1 MTKSIL
7 QIVAPKHGFRLD
19 TENADLEAYMRQ
31 VNGRADTYVF
41 NAVDID
47 LLGYDLEKQ
56 LDDACIPSC
65 RKLGITAVVRSAG
78 PHKSRN
84 TRQWSARGEGTEAH
98 FRRYSEG
105 WRLMH
110 AKRVPVFGGQEQQCR
125 VSIHRQDYDALQRR
139 AVAQFTIATP
149 AL

>member
-1 MTKSIL
+1 MTKPIL
-7 QIVAPKHGFRLD
+7 QVAAPKHGFRLD
-19 TENADLEAYMRQ
+19 AENNALEAYMRQ

-41 NAVDID
+41 SSMDIE
-47 LLGYDLEKQ
+47 LLGHGLERQ
-56 LDDACIPSC
+56 LDEACIPSS
-65 RKLGITAVVRSAG
+65 RRVGVTAVVRSAG

-84 TRQWSARGEGTEAH
+84 SRHWSARGEGTEAH

-125 VSIHRQDYDALQRR
+125 VSIRRQDYDSLQRR
-139 AVAQFTIATP
+139 AVAQFEIAAPTG
-149 AL
+149 